1 MLTYACMHTQNEKYK
16 NEVVTGEPEGTLSQE
31 QGDATH
37 EQIFLLWSLSF
48 PSCGEEAG
56 RLL

>member
-1 MLTYACMHTQNEKYK
+1 MHTQNEKYK